1 MPKMKTEIDGLELE
15 FEIRE
20 VTPQVAQAWMA
31 KNDHNRNVKKRHKA
45 KLTRA
50 MELEEFRFVG
60 DPVRFSAQGRLLDG
74 QHRLLSIIESG
85 KAQLLLIIT
94 GFADDDQQYMD
105 SGAIRSAA
113 DQVGLVLQKTQP
125 SVWAS
130 VARLIIR
137 WDAEDLLTEELTP
150 APPEINLFIQ
160 EHDDAMQRAVR
171 AANAVYSTTRGSKAV
186 AGAAYFMAE
195 QIDAVLAVAFWRQL
209 ATGEGLHQGMPVFA
223 LRDALLRRRTNQRW
237 RQPEEVAAYVR
248 CWNSARSGSAIN
260 RLTLTRGSMTVKDN
274 LTMR

>member
-85 KAQLLLIIT
+85 KAQLLLVIT

-160 EHDDAMQRAVR
+160 EHDDAMQRAGCVRPTRCTPRRAGPRPSRALRTSWRNRSTRCSPWPSGGSSPPARGCTRGCRFSPSETRSCGAGRTSGGGSPRRWQPTSAAGMRPGAAARSTGSRSR
-171 AANAVYSTTRGSKAV
+171 AAR
-186 AGAAYFMAE
+186 
-195 QIDAVLAVAFWRQL
+195 
-209 ATGEGLHQGMPVFA
+209 
-223 LRDALLRRRTNQRW
+223 
-237 RQPEEVAAYVR
+237 
-248 CWNSARSGSAIN
+248 
-260 RLTLTRGSMTVKDN
+260 
-274 LTMR
+274 